1 MKVKNVV
8 KIVAVS
14 FIFFF
19 ISENSS
25 KSFSCEG
32 WNAGYQM
39 SGMNV
44 YGGFSFGGGVSI
56 GPSGPGGG
64 ISGSVRWQR
73 IDCCLDTGANEAG
86 EASACNFEG
95 MNSQCLNVISYTHC
109 APIVNVT
116 HT

>member
-1 MKVKNVV
+1 MKIKNVLNV
-8 KIVAVS
+8 VVAS
-14 FIFFF
+14 CLIFF

-32 WNAGYQM
+32 WNAGYKM
-39 SGMNV
+39 SRMHV
-44 YGGFSFGGGVSI
+44 YGGFSVGGGITVGS
-56 GPSGPGGG
+56 SGPGFGINGG
-64 ISGSVRWQR
+64 ARWQR
-73 IDCCLDTGANEAG
+73 LDCCLDTGADEAG